1 MADRKD
7 RARQR
12 GDTKGSLRAASTAV
26 TTLLSVTT
34 LLLRPERFPQ
44 APEGIPCNSPQPSPA
59 PLQLEKQ
66 QAPRNA
72 QGLGTMEM
80 IVPDSKELKRVL
92 GGSAR
97 CQDLLLPH
105 MGGRRKAQCMG
116 EASACP
122 MRKVGPGP
130 SFSGP
135 RLRDAKSVLLFL
147 NGRQSSC
154 QKSAAAVE
162 CAGLAVQ
169 LIPGKAS
176 TQRESKERRRGEKR
190 GEGEGGKRGL
200 KAWARTPGGGRSCS
214 PAPPCPGSQHRSPAQ
229 HQPPAPPAP
238 PCWS

>member
-1 MADRKD
+1 
-7 RARQR
+7 
-12 GDTKGSLRAASTAV
+12 
-26 TTLLSVTT
+26 
-34 LLLRPERFPQ
+34 
-44 APEGIPCNSPQPSPA
+44 
-59 PLQLEKQ
+59 
-66 QAPRNA
+66 
-72 QGLGTMEM
+72 MEM
-80 IVPDSKELKRVL
+80 ILPDSKELKRVL
-92 GGSAR
+92 GD
-97 CQDLLLPH
+97 C
-105 MGGRRKAQCMG
+105 GGLSTMPGPAAATHRSRERGTMH
-116 EASACP
+116 EACVP
-122 MRKVGPGP
+122 CEEGGPGP

-176 TQRESKERRRGEKR
+176 TQRESKERRRGEKW

-200 KAWARTPGGGRSCS
+200 KAWARTPGEGGSCS
-214 PAPPCPGSQHRSPAQ
+214 PAPPCPGSQHHSPAR